1 MDESSVECCTLLVL
15 YPFPRGNYL
24 KLEISR
30 ISRFSLFS
38 RMQGSEPC
46 SKSALAIRVE
56 RGQGAMSAARLCLLA
71 GWTATCFCPSRQSC
85 PSCPRRSQQKG
96 SRGDWERRT
105 WTGISRQWELVME
118 TRGRKRHLGKGPSRL
133 KKSVPVDML
142 PIQGSLPLYR

>member
-15 YPFPRGNYL
+15 YPSPRGNYL

-46 SKSALAIRVE
+46 IKSALAIRVE
-56 RGQGAMSAARLCLLA
+56 REQGGVSAARLCLLA
-71 GWTATCFCPSRQSC
+71 GWTAACFCPSRQSC

-96 SRGDWERRT
+96 SRGDCWERRT
-105 WTGISRQWELVME
+105 RRGISRKWELAME
-118 TRGRKRHLGKGPSRL
+118 TRGRMRHIDGKGPSRL
-133 KKSVPVDML
+133 FKRVPVDF
-142 PIQGSLPLYR
+142 